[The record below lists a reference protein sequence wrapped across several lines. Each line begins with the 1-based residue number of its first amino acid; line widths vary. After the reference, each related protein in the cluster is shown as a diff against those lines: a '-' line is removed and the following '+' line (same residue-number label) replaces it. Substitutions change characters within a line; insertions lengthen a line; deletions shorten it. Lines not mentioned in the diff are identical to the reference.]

1 MTANQGITRK
11 PEKLVKRA
19 QRSAAHLL
27 VALDEQRHL
36 ALGHADGAEA
46 DEIRV
51 LDDLEIGRALLPL
64 AGDGRRVGGGS
75 GAVAAV
81 EQAAEAVHDRAPSAH
96 PPSPALPT
104 ALAASRPL

>member
-1 MTANQGITRK
+1 M
-11 PEKLVKRA
+11 
-19 QRSAAHLL
+19 
-27 VALDEQRHL
+27 ALDGQRHL

-64 AGDGRRVGGGS
+64 AGYGRLVGVGG

-81 EQAAEAVHDRAPSAH
+81 EQAAEAVDDRAPSAH
-96 PPSPALPT
+96 PPSPARPT
-104 ALAASRPL
+104 ALAARRPL